1 MTRTPGNSVEI
12 ERDVFEHLLNC
23 LANQK
28 YVHEM
33 KLDQRVKAQAV
44 IDEAWRR
51 GMALLQEPEDDT

>member
-28 YVHEM
+28 YLHEM
-33 KLDQRVKAQAV
+33 KLDQRVKMQAV
-44 IDEAWRR
+44 IDEAWRK
-51 GMALLQEPEDDT
+51 GMDLLAAADAGE